1 MKEILSPE
9 EHKGLRLQHR
19 SEKDGRK
26 RDRIKAILLSDKGWT
41 FKMIAEALLLDEET
55 IKFYTEQG
63 KGNLSKG
70 VRQHWRSL
78 IKRAADVC
86 HESSDGVHEWYQGS
100 SWLICSHCGTRR

>member
-1 MKEILSPE
+1 MKTATRGAGKPALYG
-9 EHKGLRLQHR
+9 KAM
-19 SEKDGRK
+19 K
-26 RDRIKAILLSDKGWT
+26 RINVT
-41 FKMIAEALLLDEET
+41 LDEET

-70 VRQHWRSL
+70 IRQQWRSL
-78 IKRAADVC
+78 TPRAADVC